1 MKYPH
6 MFWTRFY
13 ITPWHVHIMY
23 YTIFQLFKYIQ
34 LAIKMIIV
42 HGLANGYGE
51 FYYCGCI

>member
-1 MKYPH
+1 
-6 MFWTRFY
+6 
-13 ITPWHVHIMY
+13 MY

-34 LAIKMIIV
+34 LAIKKIIV